1 MNCIDPFRLGPK
13 VKNLYTLGAL
23 VYSPLFEFLERDYE
37 EFALLGGLQLVRGIS
52 AMRSPPFES

>member
-13 VKNLYTLGAL
+13 VKNLHTLGAL

-37 EFALLGGLQLVRGIS
+37 EFALLGGLQLVPKLDLTPS
-52 AMRSPPFES
+52 